1 MPMFI
6 GRNPERK
13 ALEDIF
19 ATDRSNLVILYGRAG
34 MGKTALIAEFLKEK
48 NAYYYLLRECSFR
61 EQMLCMSEELESAY
75 PGQPLKGIDELEFYF
90 TELDTT
96 KLTDASYYMCASG
109 AYPDEIAI
117 FKMKSADDVN
127 AVKAALDKRVESQT
141 TTFKDYTP
149 DEMYKIDGKNIIISG
164 NYIALI
170 ICSDNAGATTTFNSM
185 TK

>member
-1 MPMFI
+1 M
-6 GRNPERK
+6 RK
-13 ALEDIF
+13 ITKIIAALLVPAMLVSLTACGGNTSSTGTANSSVESSVNASAPSDITKKIMEDIKF
-19 ATDRSNLVILYGRAG
+19 PSMAEIKSDRLSTYYEVE
-34 MGKTALIAEFLKEK
+34 AEKID
-48 NAYYYLLRECSFR
+48 SF
-61 EQMLCMSEELESAY
+61 SAY
-75 PGQPLKGIDELEFYF
+75 ICG
-90 TELDTT
+90 
-96 KLTDASYYMCASG
+96 SG

-117 FKMKSADDVN
+117 FKMKSADDVK